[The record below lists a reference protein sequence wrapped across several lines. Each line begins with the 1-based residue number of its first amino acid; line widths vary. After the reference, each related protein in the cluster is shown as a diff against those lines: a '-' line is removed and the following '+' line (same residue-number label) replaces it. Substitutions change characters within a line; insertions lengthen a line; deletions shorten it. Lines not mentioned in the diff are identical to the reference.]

1 MPSCARSCA
10 GAGRPEAGREGG
22 PRRLRRAGQ
31 RGLARRLYSPS
42 VLAAWRR
49 RIAAWRARVA
59 VLAYLNNGSEGFAV
73 AYARA
78 IVAGLS

>member
-1 MPSCARSCA
+1 M
-10 GAGRPEAGREGG
+10 
-22 PRRLRRAGQ
+22 
-31 RGLARRLYSPS
+31 
-42 VLAAWRR
+42 LAAWRR